1 MGGGIPKD
9 IGFFLKGGCTGGVA
23 FRVGDVGP
31 DPSYGAVPGQ
41 FPAQVC
47 AMDNREAAEEAEGR
61 DMVVSSDGGSDGGGE
76 F

>member
-1 MGGGIPKD
+1 M
-9 IGFFLKGGCTGGVA
+9 
-23 FRVGDVGP
+23 GP